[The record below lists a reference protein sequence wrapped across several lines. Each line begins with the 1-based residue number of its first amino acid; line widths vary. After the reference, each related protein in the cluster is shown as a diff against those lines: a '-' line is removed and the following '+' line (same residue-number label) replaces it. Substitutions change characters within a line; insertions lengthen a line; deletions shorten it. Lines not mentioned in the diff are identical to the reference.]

1 MEQNFQTSFIPKK
14 PIVTEERTETARP
27 RRPVSI
33 LTLISIF
40 IFLAVVLATGGL
52 YLYKSMLQKNI
63 TEMSANLALA
73 QERFE
78 PAKINQLQVLGKRL
92 SASDQILTKHIA
104 ISPIFETLQESTMKT
119 IRYTDF
125 NYSFG
130 TEKNSK
136 LINVI
141 MSGQAIGYRSIAL
154 QADLLAEN
162 KNIID
167 PTFSN
172 LKLDDKGNVL
182 FDLEFSVD
190 PNFVDYK
197 QMLLSET
204 EVTSGTTQ
212 ENTGNQTMPVQS

>member
-14 PIVTEERTETARP
+14 PIMTEERPASSGKK
-27 RRPVSI
+27 PVGL

-52 YLYKSMLQKNI
+52 YLYKNMLQKNI
-63 TEMSANLALA
+63 IEMDANLALA
-73 QERFE
+73 KERFE

-92 SASDQILTKHIA
+92 SAANQILSKHIA
-104 ISPIFETLQESTMKT
+104 ISPIFESLQESTMKT

-125 NYSFG
+125 NYEFSNDKSSRIIV
-130 TEKNSK
+130 T
-136 LINVI
+136 

-172 LKLDDKGNVL
+172 LTLDEKGNVL

-190 PNFVDYK
+190 PSFVDYR
-197 QMLLSET
+197 QMLLSES
-204 EVTSGTTQ
+204 ESTSGAVQ
-212 ENTGNQTMPVQS
+212 NSTGVQS